1 MPLSVIDSIL
11 YILLGAVAGMI
22 YSLRRVFILEKKID
36 DIDSKLFRLAK
47 IIESEE
53 KEELRLLKRKKRREK
68 LLFVFHTWEVL
79 SIILILGFFFQIFW
93 LIFLGFFIHVLED
106 IYDYYTRVKIYS
118 RRISLFF
125 DM

>member
-11 YILLGAVAGMI
+11 YILLGAIAGMI

-53 KEELRLLKRKKRREK
+53 KEELRLLKRKKRR
-68 LLFVFHTWEVL
+68 
-79 SIILILGFFFQIFW
+79 
-93 LIFLGFFIHVLED
+93 
-106 IYDYYTRVKIYS
+106 
-118 RRISLFF
+118 
-125 DM
+125 